1 MSFINS
7 VISTQETTK
16 KPKNINEMYDF
27 CKKKYMQDYINQYC
41 PQFNE
46 QFELLDYVNRG
57 STGYVYGI
65 KSKIGNNR
73 KYAVKFCIKKNRE
86 EKEDKNKYQE
96 ISIQKKLHHKNV
108 NQILAF
114 IKMKEGSYFSISEN
128 GKHGDM
134 INFLYKLLKKNT
146 LSETCLLYFAKQIL
160 DSLEYINRCKIV
172 HMDVKPSNILLD
184 SELNPKIIDFSASCS
199 FADFSPEDVVKFP
212 FIGTGKFIAPE
223 IIKKTHLKVKYAEK
237 IDIYSLG
244 VTLYYLYFGIYPY
257 NLNNIDN
264 HDYTSISKQIEKE
277 NLEFPKDYNAS
288 NMLKDFLTKLLEKD
302 YMKRLTIKEAL
313 NHSWIQGWQ
322 ILEDEKLNIACLE
335 SFLINMV
342 TDNIYKFNRFQKNQT
357 NFF

>member
-264 HDYTSISKQIEKE
+264 HDYASISKQIEKE